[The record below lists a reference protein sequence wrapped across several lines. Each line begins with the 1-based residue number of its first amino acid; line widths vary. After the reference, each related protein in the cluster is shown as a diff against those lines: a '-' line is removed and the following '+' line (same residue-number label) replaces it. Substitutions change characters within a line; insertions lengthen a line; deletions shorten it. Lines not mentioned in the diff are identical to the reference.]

1 MSLRRRVPHRA
12 TERTVAILKC
22 LRASRRGLNISE
34 ISRKLQ
40 VPKSS
45 IHPILLTLESL
56 GFAAKDPDKGLYLL
70 GVRATRLGQTEGSC
84 D

>member
-1 MSLRRRVPHRA
+1 MRQRIPHRA
-12 TERTVAILKC
+12 TERTVAILEC
-22 LRASRRGLNISE
+22 LRASRRGLNISD
-34 ISRKLQ
+34 ISRKLHL
-40 VPKSS
+40 PKSS

-70 GVRATRLGQTEGSC
+70 GLRATRLGQVDDEP